1 LTNGPDKP
9 TAQTARDIGANENT
23 LPTWAGKYS
32 GPVENAKAVRT
43 GDHLYDELG
52 RLKEGVAQLAGERGL
67 LTRAAA
73 HFAKGQL
80 PTAGMQ
86 GVGHQQWAL

>member
-1 LTNGPDKP
+1 MANGPDKP
-9 TAQTARDIGANENT
+9 TAQTARDIGVNENT
-23 LPTWAGKYS
+23 LPTWASKYS

-67 LTRAAA
+67 LAKAAA

-80 PTAGMQ
+80 STAGVQ
-86 GVGHQQWAL
+86 VVGHQQ